1 MVVTFLR
8 FSFSLHDSSS
18 TMPVLTCPP
27 PSSSLLAV
35 LVSSLSPYREALLST
50 LGGMVAVYITFRAGK
65 YLYVRRKVGYH
76 CLLAEMSPN

>member
-18 TMPVLTCPP
+18 TMPVLTYP

-76 CLLAEMSPN
+76 CFLAEMSPN